1 MALTKLYGRINKI
14 SEILWYIGK
23 HYADATLYQLYEQK
37 VIELGLS
44 DSINQITSEDILHHL
59 WQQEI
64 SNEELD

>member
-1 MALTKLYGRINKI
+1 MV
-14 SEILWYIGK
+14 IGK
-23 HYADATLYQLYEQK
+23 HYTDATLYQLYEQK

-44 DSINQITSEDILHHL
+44 DSINQITSENILHHL